1 MSPDLYPRFVFFA
14 YDTLSRSL
22 MKRLNQ
28 FHKLFICL
36 KIHVVYIIRIFASL
50 RLCRH
55 TVLTLGI
62 PLFSNIKMIA
72 SGYVN
77 KPTYCTVL
85 YFSWLFLVREKPSEF
100 TATIVSPLALP
111 YQPLRWHSVRVVNV
125 ALTPW
130 QRSRR
135 LAVAMST

>member
-1 MSPDLYPRFVFFA
+1 MSPDLYPRFGFFA
-14 YDTLSRSL
+14 YDTLSGSL

-77 KPTYCTVL
+77 KPTDCT
-85 YFSWLFLVREKPSEF
+85 LFLLIVPSQREALRVYCYNSVPIGI
-100 TATIVSPLALP
+100 AVSTTT
-111 YQPLRWHSVRVVNV
+111 
-125 ALTPW
+125 LTQCP
-130 QRSRR
+130 RSQCC
-135 LAVAMST
+135 ADTMTT

>member
-1 MSPDLYPRFVFFA
+1 MSPDLYPRFGFFA

-36 KIHVVYIIRIFASL
+36 KIHMYIFASL

-77 KPTYCTVL
+77 KPTDCT
-85 YFSWLFLVREKPSEF
+85 LFLLIVPSQREALRVYCYNSVPIGI
-100 TATIVSPLALP
+100 AVSTTT
-111 YQPLRWHSVRVVNV
+111 
-125 ALTPW
+125 LTQCP
-130 QRSRR
+130 RSQCC
-135 LAVAMST
+135 ADTMTT